1 MSQNNGE
8 QMKNQQRF
16 PNGDLKKRC
25 PLNKNDKTRLKISYH
40 SCEV

>member
-16 PNGDLKKRC
+16 PNCRIEEALPLKQER
-25 PLNKNDKTRLKISYH
+25 
-40 SCEV
+40 